1 MKKQTKKKIS
11 GKIQTDQRIN
21 LIKKE
26 AGKLCQSPGNMKKTM
41 KIKKTMV
48 AFSLLHTSI
57 MIISKYEESMVE
69 N

>member
-26 AGKLCQSPGNMKKTM
+26 AGKLCQSPGNMK
-41 KIKKTMV
+41 IKKTMV